1 MTSTSNRQVFL
12 ATRPD
17 GKAKLS
23 DFELVET
30 QIPSPGEGEVLFRNT
45 LMSMDPYQR
54 NLMGNGSS
62 ELPPMDLGT
71 PMSGPTVAVIEESN
85 NPDFAKGEYV
95 QTWSGWQDYAVSDGS
110 DLRKLDP
117 DMAPLSTALGVLG
130 HTGITAWIGMTK
142 YLNDKPGGT
151 FVVSAAAGAVG
162 SLVAQMAKLRGH
174 RVVGIAGGPAKCT
187 YLTDEIGVDAAVDY
201 KSGDFEAQLAKA
213 LPDGVD
219 RFFDNV
225 GDYMF
230 EAVMPHFNLNAQ
242 AVICGT
248 IAGYS
253 DTELPDRRDHLP
265 LFLNLI
271 LYRFV
276 EVHGFSIL
284 DHLGSYPEFLKEVAP
299 LVTEGKIKY
308 AEEFIDDF
316 EKIPETFLT
325 LFEGGNTGKLIA
337 RMD

>member
-1 MTSTSNRQVFL
+1 MTKTSNRQILL
-12 ATRPD
+12 ATRPN
-17 GKAKLS
+17 GMARLS
-23 DFELVET
+23 DFDIVERD
-30 QIPSPGEGEVLFRNT
+30 IPTPKEGEVLLRNM
-45 LMSMDPYQR
+45 LISMDPYQR

-71 PMSGPTVAVIEESN
+71 PMSGPTVAVVEESN
-85 NPDFAKGEYV
+85 NPDFSKGDFV
-95 QTWSGWQDYAVSDGS
+95 QTWTGWQDYAVSDGS

-117 DMAPLSTALGVLG
+117 DAAPLSTALSVLG
-130 HTGITAWIGMTK
+130 HTGLTAWVGMTK
-142 YLNDKPGGT
+142 YLDDKPGGT
-151 FVVSAAAGAVG
+151 FVVSAAAGSVG
-162 SLVAQMAKLRGH
+162 SMIAQMAKLRGH
-174 RVVGIAGGPAKCT
+174 RVVGIAGGPAKCAS
-187 YLTDEIGVDAAVDY
+187 LTDEIGVDAAIDY
-201 KSGDFEAQLAKA
+201 KADDFIAQLAA
-213 LPDGVD
+213 AVPDGVD

-253 DTELPDRRDHLP
+253 DTELPERRDHLP
-265 LFLNLI
+265 LLLNLI

-276 EVHGFSIL
+276 EVRGFSIL
-284 DHLGSYPEFLKEVAP
+284 DHLGSYPDFLAEAAPWVA
-299 LVTEGKIKY
+299 EGKIKY
-308 AEEFIDDF
+308 SEEFIDDF

-337 RMD
+337 RLG